1 MQKSFVVAA
10 ALFATLSCGGC
21 SVYMA
26 ASGSKEPN
34 LANVHR
40 GASRSD
46 IEVALGQPKSINPQ
60 QGGQTAAVYE
70 YTVGD
75 EPSKGRA
82 VGHGVMDVLTFGLW
96 EVVGTP
102 IEALNR
108 GDKVKVNVLYDKD
121 GNALNIQSTKL

>member
-1 MQKSFVVAA
+1 MQKSFLVAA
-10 ALFATLSCGGC
+10 VLLATLSCGGC

-121 GNALNIQSTKL
+121 GNALDIQSTKL